1 MHEMSLAD
9 GVARIIEDQAKEHGF
24 EKVLV
29 VRLEIGQLAHVDPD
43 ALSFCFS
50 AVVKDTVA
58 EGAKLVIERAQGLVW
73 CFSCATQVAIKA
85 WGEACPSCGSFDL
98 KDSGGQDMR
107 ILDLEV
113 A

>member
-9 GVARIIEDQAKEHGF
+9 GVARIIEEQAKNHGF
-24 EKVLV
+24 SKVLT
-29 VRLEIGQLAHVDPD
+29 VRLEIGQLAHVDAD

-50 AVVKDTVA
+50 AVVKNTVA

-73 CFSCATQVAIKA
+73 CFGCAAQVAIKA

-98 KDSGGQDMR
+98 KADGGQDMR

>member
-24 EKVLV
+24 SKVLA
-29 VRLEIGQLAHVDPD
+29 VRLEIGQLAHVDPE
-43 ALSFCFS
+43 ALLFCFD
-50 AVVKDTVA
+50 AVVRNTVA
-58 EGAKLVIERAQGLVW
+58 EGAKLLIERAEGLVW

-85 WGEACPSCGSFDL
+85 WGQPCPSCGGFDL

-113 A
+113 V